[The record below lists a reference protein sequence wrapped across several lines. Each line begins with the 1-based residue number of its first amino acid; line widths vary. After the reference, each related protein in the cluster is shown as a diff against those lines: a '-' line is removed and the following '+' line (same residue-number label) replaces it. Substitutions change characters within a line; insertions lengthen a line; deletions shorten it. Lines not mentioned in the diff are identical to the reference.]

1 MKAPAADADR
11 PLTVWIVTDGKA
23 GHLNQM
29 RGLAHA
35 LSERTP
41 VETQRIDAPGA
52 TRGAWWWLLR
62 RFPIGRDLPD
72 PDLILCAGRRTHR
85 AALAAKRARGGRV
98 VALMRPSLPLP
109 WFDLC
114 LMPRHDAGSRPIG
127 PNVVETLGAL
137 CDVRPST
144 EHDESRGVF
153 LIGGPSKRHGWNTAS
168 VIDQV
173 SAIVERSPGVRW
185 RLTTSRRTPPDAT
198 AQFEAMADERLEV
211 TPADRT
217 PRGWVHEALSTAGVA
232 WVTEDS
238 VSMVY
243 EALTSGCAVGALRVE
258 RRREDRVTRGLDA
271 LAADG
276 LVTPFDA
283 WRRDAPLRPP
293 EAPIDEASRCAMII
307 LERWFPRRAPVSSP
321 RA

>member
-1 MKAPAADADR
+1 MRAPAADADR
-11 PLTVWIVTDGKA
+11 PLVVWMVTDGKA
-23 GHLNQM
+23 GHMNQM

-35 LSERTP
+35 LSDRRPIEAAR
-41 VETQRIDAPGA
+41 VDAPGA
-52 TRGAWWWLLR
+52 LRAVWWRLLG

-98 VALMRPSLPLP
+98 VALMRPSLPLR

-114 LMPRHDAGSRPIG
+114 LLPRHDAHNLPTGRR
-127 PNVVETLGAL
+127 VVETLGAL
-137 CDVRPST
+137 CDVRPSRD
-144 EHDESRGVF
+144 HDESRGVF
-153 LIGGPSKRHGWNTAS
+153 LIGGPSKRHRWNTAS

-198 AQFEAMADERLEV
+198 ARLEAMADERLEV

-217 PRGWVHEALSTAGVA
+217 PRGWVHETLAAAGVA

-276 LVTPFDA
+276 LITPFDA
-283 WRRDAPLRPP
+283 WRRDTPLRAP
-293 EAPIDEASRCAMII
+293 EAPIDEASRCAALI
-307 LERWFPRRAPVSSP
+307 LERWFPRRAPVSS
-321 RA
+321 AHA